1 MTAKQHII
9 RNIVLFTNIALIVG
23 FISSCSLKK
32 LVKSDNE
39 ILTKSLYMQFKHPT
53 IELPADSSSNGHSN
67 VVSEQVTY
75 NHADNELGEKLRNDT
90 TKKKQSINEMQT
102 LGEVVVTAKSR
113 FTPEHKGKVAVDF
126 VIKVP
131 RELLSSKWRV
141 TLSPKLVVN
150 DSVIDL
156 QEVVLKGSNFVL
168 MQKQQYTDYDNYLK
182 SIVKQS
188 SYDSVFL
195 DRKQTEKDIR
205 NIQHSFYQKYYSDWK
220 KQKNYLQ
227 ELALWQRR
235 QNFFTAKQR
244 EFKAET
250 YPLFMRKIYEEK
262 IARTL
267 KGLDTTGVYH
277 RYMQEYNK
285 KVTEMTAHY
294 ESRRQESMKFKPLNG
309 QVGKPLHSLRART
322 FNKQDSINTARFR
335 YDFKEITINEMKNEQ
350 KDLAFNQMVI
360 YLNEENIR
368 IDTTV
373 ETGKDFVYLYTKS
386 YDVVPGLKKIQ
397 IYMDTKVDGIDQS
410 SYFVPS
416 SDTLSYF
423 IASIAQLADTTL
435 MHKVSHLTRIGYNQL
450 TAYINYL
457 PKGNP
462 FNVNFKDN
470 KEQTQKVIDFIDAIR
485 KNKVY
490 ALDSIEIQVSRS
502 LAGKFEA
509 NKILSEKHA
518 QAFKNYLAASL
529 GDSLQANTL
538 FKEEGIG
545 EDWNSLVREIQGSS
559 KIVNKEEIINM
570 LVSAKFPDT
579 TEDDIRKKFKTDYAF
594 IADSIYPRLNKTTV
608 VFNLHRTDMTQDKE
622 VRTEYKGD
630 QYAEGLRLLLERE
643 YWKALQI
650 LSNYSD
656 YNTALCLACL
666 GYNAKAYELLI
677 ELPKTADNEYL
688 LALVCYRMKKE
699 DEAVNHLSEAFK
711 LDPNKRYRIKL
722 DAEIS
727 ELVDKYKI

>member
-1 MTAKQHII
+1 MTAKHHTI

-23 FISSCSLKK
+23 LTSSCSLKK
-32 LVKSDNE
+32 LVKNDE
-39 ILTKSLYMQFKHPT
+39 ETLTKSLYMQFKNPT
-53 IELPADSSSNGHSN
+53 IELPDDNSSDEKSH

-75 NHADNELGEKLRNDT
+75 THADNELSEKLRNET
-90 TKKKQSINEMQT
+90 TNKKSVNEMQT
-102 LGEVVVTAKSR
+102 LDEVVVTAKSR
-113 FTPEHKGKVAVDF
+113 YTPERKGKVNIDF

-131 RELLSSKWRV
+131 KELLSSRWRV
-141 TLSPKLVVN
+141 TLSPQLVCN
-150 DSVIDL
+150 DSVI
-156 QEVVLKGSNFVL
+156 QMEKIVLKGNDFVL
-168 MQKQQYTDYDNYLK
+168 MQEKGYSDYDSYLK
-182 SIVKQS
+182 SIVNKS

-195 DRKQTEKDIR
+195 DRKLTEKDIR
-205 NIQHSFYQKYYSDWK
+205 NIQLSFYRKYYSDWK
-220 KQKNYLQ
+220 KQKKYL
-227 ELALWQRR
+227 EDLALWEKR
-235 QNFFTAKQR
+235 QNFFTMKQR

-262 IARTL
+262 IERTL
-267 KGLDTTGVYH
+267 KGVDTTGVYH

-285 KVTEMTAHY
+285 RANEMISHY
-294 ESRRQESMKFKPLNG
+294 ENRKQESLKFKPIDG
-309 QVGKPLHSLRART
+309 QVGKPLFSVKART
-322 FNKQDSINTARFR
+322 FNKQDSINTAKFR
-335 YDFKEITINEMKNEQ
+335 YNFKEIATNEMKEKQ
-350 KDLAFNQMVI
+350 KDLAFNKIVTYRYQ
-360 YLNEENIR
+360 EHIR
-368 IDTTV
+368 LDTTI
-373 ETGKDFVYLYTKS
+373 EAGKDFVYLYTKS
-386 YDVVPGLKKIQ
+386 YDVIPGLNKIQ
-397 IYMDTKVDGIDQS
+397 IFMDTKVDGIDQS

-416 SDTLSYF
+416 TDTLFYF
-423 IASIAQLADTTL
+423 IASTAQLADTTL
-435 MHKVSHLTRIGYNQL
+435 KYKVSNLTRIGYNQI
-450 TAYINYL
+450 TAYIDYL

-470 KEQTQKVIDFIDAIR
+470 KEQTQKIIDFIDAIR

-490 ALDSIEIQVSRS
+490 SLDSIEIQVSRS
-502 LAGKFEA
+502 LAGKFET
-509 NKILSEKHA
+509 NQILSEKHA
-518 QAFKNYLAASL
+518 QAFKNYLEASL
-529 GDSLQANTL
+529 GDSLQANTI

-545 EDWNSLVREIQGSS
+545 EDWNSLVREIQRSPNV
-559 KIVNKEEIINM
+559 VNKEKILNM
-570 LVSAKFPDT
+570 LASAKFPDL
-579 TEDDIRKKFKTDYAF
+579 TEEDIRKGFETDYAF

-608 VFNLHRTDMTQDKE
+608 VFNLHRMDMTQDKE
-622 VRTEYKGD
+622 VRKEYKGD

-650 LSNYSD
+650 LSNYPD

-666 GYNAKAYELLI
+666 GYNGKAYELLV